1 MWIAYADGIERVE
14 IVEKGTGGRR
24 YRDKSKKPKD
34 PYVVENDDDV
44 FVVGA
49 DDLFDSPI
57 AASCRRAEL
66 CKSLGVEM
74 NDARL
79 ANPSEDAD
87 DDEDEEDE
95 GDEEIEDEEDDV
107 EDDDEEDEEDL
118 EEEDDG

>member
-24 YRDKSKKPKD
+24 YRDKANKPLN
-34 PYVVENDDDV
+34 PYVVENDEES
-44 FVVGA
+44 FVVSS

-66 CKSLGVEM
+66 CKGLGIEM

-79 ANPSEDAD
+79 SNPSED
-87 DDEDEEDE
+87 EE
-95 GDEEIEDEEDDV
+95 
-107 EDDDEEDEEDL
+107 
-118 EEEDDG
+118 EEEDDGADDDEEGEEEFEDDEVEDDEDEVEDGD